1 MIIIHRN
8 HKFAKVYSA
17 KCILSSNSPK
27 FATAKVSLYTVFE
40 NILDYDVYLHYV
52 ILWYK
57 RAVVINLHNLNFS
70 ARILLCVRLG
80 TIGTRGDLTEDAF
93 FIVFL
98 MAACEL
104 RIGASIIPGAVT
116 EHLVYRY
123 ISSTQV
129 SCSKQ
134 IQHICKPA
142 ERMRTYKDLY
152 KSVIHACI

>member
-1 MIIIHRN
+1 MQ
-8 HKFAKVYSA
+8 
-17 KCILSSNSPK
+17 
-27 FATAKVSLYTVFE
+27 
-40 NILDYDVYLHYV
+40 YV

-57 RAVVINLHNLNFS
+57 KAVVINLHNLNFS
-70 ARILLCVRLG
+70 AKILLCVRLG

-98 MAACEL
+98 MAAREL
-104 RIGASIIPGAVT
+104 KIGASIIPGTVT
-116 EHLVYRY
+116 EHLVYHY

-134 IQHICKPA
+134 IQHIRKPA
-142 ERMRTYKDLY
+142 ERMRKYKDLY